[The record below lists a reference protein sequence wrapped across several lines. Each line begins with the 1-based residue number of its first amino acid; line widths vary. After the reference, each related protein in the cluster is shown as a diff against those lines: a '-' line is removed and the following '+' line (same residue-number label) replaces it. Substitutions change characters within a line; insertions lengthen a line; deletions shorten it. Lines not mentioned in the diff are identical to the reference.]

1 MKLTL
6 RDKVIAKMI
15 KNGNNP
21 EQVELMVGKHFTYA
35 SGKYKGVSKIADVIR
50 TIYQKMTQEELQQKV
65 LTQIKAL
72 GTIRAFNQCE
82 TLNPFKGVVN
92 RKDAYLIARGMF
104 EKVSKKQIDALEYY
118 FLKLEKTNEDVQS
131 N

>member
-1 MKLTL
+1 
-6 RDKVIAKMI
+6 
-15 KNGNNP
+15 
-21 EQVELMVGKHFTYA
+21 
-35 SGKYKGVSKIADVIR
+35 
-50 TIYQKMTQEELQQKV
+50 MTQEELQQKV

-92 RKDAYLIARGMF
+92 RRDAYLIARGMF
-104 EKVSKKQIDALEYY
+104 GKVSKKQIDALEYY